1 MSPER
6 STRFLLPAAME
17 GWLCPSKSQVTF
29 TGKWQN
35 TLENTHKMPRA
46 GNYRGLP
53 RTRVGGHFIAE
64 EERVTVD
71 TTAVI
76 PLTS

>member
-1 MSPER
+1 MAVSIKESSR
-6 STRFLLPAAME
+6 IYGEMAEYIGEHTD
-17 GWLCPSKSQVTF
+17 
-29 TGKWQN
+29 
-35 TLENTHKMPRA
+35 KMPRA

-64 EERVTVD
+64 EERATVD